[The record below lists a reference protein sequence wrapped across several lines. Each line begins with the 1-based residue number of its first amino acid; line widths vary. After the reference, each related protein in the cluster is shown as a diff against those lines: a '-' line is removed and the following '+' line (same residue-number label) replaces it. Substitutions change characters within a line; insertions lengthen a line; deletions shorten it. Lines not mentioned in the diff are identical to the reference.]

1 MAPPYLAGSG
11 KWLICTPLNTMGT
24 MPGTGSSLGV
34 GTILAVNVAQI
45 VAITDNVD
53 RYDGNGSPVMGSGV
67 NLLANSIGRWVTIEG
82 TRANI
87 AALLGIT

>member
-1 MAPPYLAGSG
+1 MAAPYLAGSG
-11 KWLICTPLNTMGT
+11 KWLICTPIGAGGL
-24 MPGTGSSLGV
+24 PGTGSSLGV
-34 GTILAVNVAQI
+34 GTVLAVNVAQI
-45 VAITDNVD
+45 IAITDNVD
-53 RYDGNGSPVMGSGV
+53 HYNENGAPVMGAGV